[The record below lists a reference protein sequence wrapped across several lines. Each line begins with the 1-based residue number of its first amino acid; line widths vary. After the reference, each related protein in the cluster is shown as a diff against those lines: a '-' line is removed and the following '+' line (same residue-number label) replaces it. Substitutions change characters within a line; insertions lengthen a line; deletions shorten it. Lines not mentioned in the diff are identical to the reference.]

1 MGAALTRLGV
11 SLVVIA
17 TLSLPSSA
25 QSPPA
30 NSPPPRSQDS
40 TQTEPSAKS
49 KQQNP
54 TASNT
59 SGESSSKS
67 TIIDISPPVGD
78 VQEHPESEAAHE
90 SVNEL
95 KPWDPHRA
103 AKDIEVG
110 EYYLKRKNYRG
121 AEGRFRDA
129 LLYKPNDAL
138 ATFRMAQV
146 FERTGR
152 TTEARQYYGNYLQI
166 LPHGPFAEE
175 ARKALEKL
183 SVEK

>member
-1 MGAALTRLGV
+1 MSPLQSHDWTSLTL
-11 SLVVIA
+11 
-17 TLSLPSSA
+17 SA
-25 QSPPA
+25 QSSRSGQSDGLPPPV

-40 TQTEPSAKS
+40 GQAEPAAKS

-54 TASNT
+54 AASNT

-110 EYYLKRKNYRG
+110 EYYFKRKN
-121 AEGRFRDA
+121 
-129 LLYKPNDAL
+129 
-138 ATFRMAQV
+138 
-146 FERTGR
+146 
-152 TTEARQYYGNYLQI
+152 
-166 LPHGPFAEE
+166 
-175 ARKALEKL
+175 
-183 SVEK
+183 

>member
-1 MGAALTRLGV
+1 MMLLKPAILAAG
-11 SLVVIA
+11 IA
-17 TLSLPSSA
+17 LLSLLGTA

-54 TASNT
+54 AASNT
-59 SGESSSKS
+59 SGESSSKA

-110 EYYLKRKNYRG
+110 EYYFKRKNYRG
-121 AEGRFRDA
+121 AESRFRDA
-129 LLYKPNDAL
+129 LLYKPNDASKDPSPRPLRRGSPQGAGEIVSGKVRKDFSPRVSSSGYWLL
-138 ATFRMAQV
+138 ATDF
-146 FERTGR
+146 
-152 TTEARQYYGNYLQI
+152 
-166 LPHGPFAEE
+166 
-175 ARKALEKL
+175 
-183 SVEK
+183 

>member
-1 MGAALTRLGV
+1 MRAVLTKLGILLAAGAV
-11 SLVVIA
+11 
-17 TLSLPSSA
+17 LSLTSVA

-40 TQTEPSAKS
+40 TQ
-49 KQQNP
+49 NP
-54 TASNT
+54 APSNT
-59 SGESSSKS
+59 SGESSSKA

-110 EYYLKRKNYRG
+110 EYYFKRKNYRG
-121 AEGRFRDA
+121 AESRFRDA

-152 TTEARQYYGNYLQI
+152 APEARQYYADYLKI

-183 SVEK
+183 SAEK

>member
-1 MGAALTRLGV
+1 MMSLKPAILAAG
-11 SLVVIA
+11 IA
-17 TLSLPSSA
+17 LLSLLGTA

-54 TASNT
+54 AASNT
-59 SGESSSKS
+59 SGESSSKA

-110 EYYLKRKNYRG
+110 EYYFKRKNYRG
-121 AEGRFRDA
+121 AESRFRDA

-152 TTEARQYYGNYLQI
+152 ASEARQYYADYLKI

-175 ARKALEKL
+175 ARKTLEKL
-183 SVEK
+183 SAEK

>member
-1 MGAALTRLGV
+1 MRAVLTKLGILLAAGAV
-11 SLVVIA
+11 
-17 TLSLPSSA
+17 LSLTSVA

-54 TASNT
+54 APSNT
-59 SGESSSKS
+59 SGESSSKA

-110 EYYLKRKNYRG
+110 EYYFKRKNYRG
-121 AEGRFRDA
+121 AESRFRDA

-152 TTEARQYYGNYLQI
+152 GSEARQYYADYLKI

-175 ARKALEKL
+175 ARKALEKV